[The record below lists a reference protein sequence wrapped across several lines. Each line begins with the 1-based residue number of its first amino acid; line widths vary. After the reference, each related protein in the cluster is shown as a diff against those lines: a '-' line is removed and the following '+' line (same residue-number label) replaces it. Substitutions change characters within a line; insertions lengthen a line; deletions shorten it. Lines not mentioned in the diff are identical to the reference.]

1 MKFDIKVISDSVCP
15 WCYVG
20 KRRLEAG
27 IAAYKSAHPGTDDTF
42 TISWHPFYLDPSA
55 PREGENKRARY
66 VRRFGEDRFA
76 QIQQTLAAVGRDSGI
91 EFSFGGRTGH
101 TQDSHR
107 LIRYAKLH
115 EGGGL
120 DVQNRV
126 VDELFKR
133 YFELEQD
140 ITDQAT
146 LRGAAEAAGL
156 DGGEVQRY
164 LESTEGVE
172 EVEAE
177 VTRAQQL
184 GVSGVPNIRINGQF
198 EAPGA
203 VEADVFKQIF
213 EKLRERS
220 G

>member
-1 MKFDIKVISDSVCP
+1 MKFDIKIISDSVCP

-27 IAAYKSAHPGTDDTF
+27 IAAYKSAHPGSDDTF
-42 TISWHPFYLDPSA
+42 SISWHPFYLDPNA
-55 PREGENKRARY
+55 PRESEVKRDRY
-66 VRRFGEDRFA
+66 VRRFGEARFA
-76 QIQQTLAAVGRDSGI
+76 QVQQTLAAVGRDAGI
-91 EFSFGGRTGH
+91 SFSFGGRTGH

-107 LIRYAKLH
+107 LIRYARH
-115 EGGGL
+115 QGGA
-120 DVQNRV
+120 DAQNRV

-146 LRGAAEAAGL
+146 LRSAAEAAGL
-156 DGGEVQRY
+156 DGDEVKRY
-164 LESTEGVE
+164 LDSDEGID

-177 VTRAQQL
+177 VTRAQQV
-184 GVSGVPNIRINGQF
+184 GVTGVPNIRINGQF

-203 VEADVFKQIF
+203 VDADVFKQIF
-213 EKLRERS
+213 EKLVERS